1 MEPFLLCKACTDL
14 RLACVHTD
22 LFGRG
27 QIMFPKR
34 ESDQNQN
41 NVVNLALYRAKK
53 ALQKDGFEVVENPD
67 GKITLVI
74 RLAK

>member
-1 MEPFLLCKACTDL
+1 MLP
-14 RLACVHTD
+14 RLN
-22 LFGRG
+22 
-27 QIMFPKR
+27 
-34 ESDQNQN
+34 SDQNKN

>member
-1 MEPFLLCKACTDL
+1 ML
-14 RLACVHTD
+14 
-22 LFGRG
+22 
-27 QIMFPKR
+27 KR
-34 ESDQNQN
+34 KEQSISQE

-53 ALQKDGFEVVENPD
+53 ALEKDGFEVVENPE

>member
-1 MEPFLLCKACTDL
+1 ML
-14 RLACVHTD
+14 
-22 LFGRG
+22 
-27 QIMFPKR
+27 KR
-34 ESDQNQN
+34 KEQPISSE

-53 ALQKDGFEVVENPD
+53 ALQKDGFEVVENPE

>member
-1 MEPFLLCKACTDL
+1 ML
-14 RLACVHTD
+14 
-22 LFGRG
+22 
-27 QIMFPKR
+27 KR
-34 ESDQNQN
+34 KEQSASRE

-53 ALQKDGFEVVENPD
+53 ALEKDGFEVVENPE

>member
-1 MEPFLLCKACTDL
+1 MIGQRA
-14 RLACVHTD
+14 D
-22 LFGRG
+22 LFDRG

-34 ESDQNQN
+34 ESNQKKSK
-41 NVVNLALYRAKK
+41 VVNLALYRAKK
-53 ALQKDGFEVVENPD
+53 ALQKEGFEVVENPE

>member
-1 MEPFLLCKACTDL
+1 MAENREPKSE
-14 RLACVHTD
+14 
-22 LFGRG
+22 
-27 QIMFPKR
+27 K
-34 ESDQNQN
+34 S

-53 ALQKDGFEVVENPD
+53 ALEKDGFEVVENPD